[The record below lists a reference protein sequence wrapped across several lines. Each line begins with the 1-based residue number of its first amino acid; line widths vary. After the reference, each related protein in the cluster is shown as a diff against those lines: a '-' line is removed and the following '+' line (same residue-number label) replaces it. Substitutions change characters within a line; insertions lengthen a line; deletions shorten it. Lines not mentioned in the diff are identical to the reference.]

1 VRKVNTRVTSEFL
14 IEVTTLK
21 LKNKFALIN
30 STLLIL
36 VVLILSISS
45 YINFKTSS
53 EHNFKSKLEEN
64 SSLFAK
70 ALSARIMREFDFL
83 NSIDHFAFDDEGNL
97 INPAAIK
104 DSLAAL
110 EKTLGIDQIFIGLKS
125 GVIFTNAGYIKDF
138 NAKTLNRDWY
148 EQIFKQQVQRV
159 ITQNYK
165 NDHNLDVITLAV
177 PIIKNGSTVA
187 TLAFE
192 IKMSGIAHFMDSL
205 SGDSSIFVFRKD
217 GFIISATDKTDIAKN
232 IFEFHPEYSALKA
245 TANAEIH
252 YTTSTGTEY
261 FAVSKQLQ
269 AFPWTVVNYE
279 KIDVIEQD
287 SQDALILMIIMS
299 VIAVGIFIFCTYAV
313 VIKLVYAPVG
323 GEPEDISKLVQQ
335 VSTGD
340 LTMDVEGHAKQT
352 GIYHNVLVMILNLRG
367 MIEEINQ
374 TTGELNQSSHTL
386 LSAATA
392 VKGNSRSQAEQLEQ
406 TATAMNEMTVTVDEV
421 ARNAMQASDAASHAN
436 KHSEAGISV
445 IESMNSNIQTL
456 VIDIENVRDV
466 ILNLEQE
473 TENIGSIL
481 DVIRGIADQTNLLAL
496 NAAIEAARAGDQG
509 RGFAVV
515 ADEVRSLAS
524 RTQHSTE
531 EIQVMI
537 GTLQSEAKKSVALM
551 TSNSNDANV
560 TSAKTA
566 DAKTALNAILSSVSI
581 IQDMNNQIA
590 TAAEEQ
596 SHVAADINRSVVELN
611 DSAKESDESSG
622 RGTEL
627 AQNLGNMSN
636 RLSHI
641 VGQFRL

>member
-1 VRKVNTRVTSEFL
+1 
-14 IEVTTLK
+14 
-21 LKNKFALIN
+21 
-30 STLLIL
+30 
-36 VVLILSISS
+36 
-45 YINFKTSS
+45 
-53 EHNFKSKLEEN
+53 
-64 SSLFAK
+64 
-70 ALSARIMREFDFL
+70 MREFDFL
-83 NSIDHFAFDDEGNL
+83 NSIGHFAFDDEGNL
-97 INPAAIK
+97 INPEAIK
-104 DSLAAL
+104 DSLSEL

-125 GVIFTNAGYIKDF
+125 GVIFTNAGYIKNF

-148 EQIFKQQVQRV
+148 EQIFKQRVERV

-177 PIIKNGSTVA
+177 PIIKNGATVA

-192 IKMSGIAHFMDSL
+192 IKMSAIAHFMDSL

-232 IFEFHPEYSALKA
+232 IFELHPEYSALKT
-245 TANAEIH
+245 TANAEIN

-313 VIKLVYAPVG
+313 VIKLVYAPIG

-335 VSTGD
+335 VSNGD
-340 LTMDVEGHAKQT
+340 LTLDVKDPAKQT

-374 TTGELNQSSHTL
+374 TTSELNQSSQTL
-386 LSAATA
+386 SSSATNISDGS
-392 VKGNSRSQAEQLEQ
+392 KLQTEQLEQ

-421 ARNAMQASDAASHAN
+421 ARNALQASDAANDAN
-436 KHSEAGISV
+436 ESSATGIAV
-445 IESMNSNIQTL
+445 IEDMNDNIQTL
-456 VIDIENVRDV
+456 VLNIGNVSDV
-466 ILNLEQE
+466 ILNLEKE
-473 TENIGSIL
+473 TESIGSIL

-496 NAAIEAARAGDQG
+496 NAAIEAARAGEQG

-524 RTQHSTE
+524 RTQKSTE

-537 GTLQSEAKKSVALM
+537 AKLQSEAKKSVDLM
-551 TSNSNDANV
+551 INNSNDAKV
-560 TSAKTA
+560 TSSKTSEA
-566 DAKTALNAILSSVSI
+566 QTALSAILNSVSV

-596 SHVAADINRSVVELN
+596 NHVAADINRSVVELN
-611 DSAKESDESSG
+611 DSAKQSYSDSEQTTVLA
-622 RGTEL
+622 REL
-627 AQNLGNMSN
+627 GGMAN
-636 RLSHI
+636 RLDGI